1 MVMALVAFLRLSH
14 SWTSIVKPSAV
25 VEGTQSMVELVSELK
40 FDRFLSY
47 EVLMS
52 KVHTTC

>member
-40 FDRFLSY
+40 FDRLLSY